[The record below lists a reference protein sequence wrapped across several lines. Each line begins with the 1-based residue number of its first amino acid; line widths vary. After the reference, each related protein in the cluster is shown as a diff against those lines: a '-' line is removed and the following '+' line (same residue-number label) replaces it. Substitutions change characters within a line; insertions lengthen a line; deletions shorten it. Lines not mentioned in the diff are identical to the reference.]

1 MRDSALDGI
10 ILKKCQKEA
19 AQGSTPPQS
28 FFHQHYLS
36 EGLYGL
42 VNDREITLIDKTDSS
57 DPTRWEFFEIRLLKT
72 YSPLDLN
79 IEKEF

>member
-1 MRDSALDGI
+1 MSKG
-10 ILKKCQKEA
+10 
-19 AQGSTPPQS
+19 GSTRGTPPQS

-36 EGLYGL
+36 EGLHGL

-57 DPTRWEFFEIRLLKT
+57 DPTRWEFFEVRLLKT